1 MSVDHRS
8 SLPVTDERW
17 RQLQFAS
24 ANDPVMQHLRN
35 VIQQGWPDDR
45 SEVPE
50 CVRPYFDSSDEL
62 IVIFKRHLLVVPVS
76 KRKELLMVAH
86 SAHIDIEGCA
96 RRMRDTLYWPRM
108 STEVREYVSKCDIC
122 LAHHD
127 SPGKEPTMQHEVSNR
142 PWAKIGVDL
151 CEEHG
156 RNLLSSLN
164 TTATTSKLPCSRNVI
179 REKKEVYARFGV
191 PDIVCSDN
199 GPQFA
204 PAEFVVFA
212 KTWAFKHDTSSPHFP
227 QSNGNAENA
236 VKTVKRLS

>member
-1 MSVDHRS
+1 VSVDNRS

-24 ANDPVMQHLRN
+24 ANDPVMQQLRN
-35 VIQQGWPDDR
+35 AIQQGWPDDR

-76 KRKELLMVAH
+76 KRKELLVVAH

-108 STEVREYVSKCDIC
+108 ATEVREYVSKCDIC
-122 LAHHD
+122 LAHRD

-151 CEEHG
+151 CKEHG

-164 TTATTSKLPCSRNVI
+164 TTATTSKLPCSNQPLQ
-179 REKKEVYARFGV
+179 EMSF
-191 PDIVCSDN
+191 
-199 GPQFA
+199 
-204 PAEFVVFA
+204 
-212 KTWAFKHDTSSPHFP
+212 
-227 QSNGNAENA
+227 
-236 VKTVKRLS
+236 VKRRKCTLDLECHISSVVTTDHSSHLLSL